1 MSREIKLE
9 LMKTLSIIGIV
20 ISFFG
25 ILVGITS
32 LSQSD
37 YNHGLSI
44 AGGLMLIGSLY
55 FLAFSIVSSVISFRK
70 KKVDAA
76 QN

>member
-1 MSREIKLE
+1 
-9 LMKTLSIIGIV
+9 MKTLSIIGIV

-25 ILVGITS
+25 VLVGIAAS
-32 LSQSD
+32 LE
-37 YNHGLSI
+37 NGNESI
-44 AGGLMLIGSLY
+44 LGGIILIGSLY
-55 FLAFSIVSSVISFRK
+55 FLAFSITSTVISFRK

>member
-1 MSREIKLE
+1 
-9 LMKTLSIIGIV
+9 MKTLSIIGIV

-25 ILVGITS
+25 ILVGIAAANQDNGA
-32 LSQSD
+32 QSI
-37 YNHGLSI
+37 L
-44 AGGLMLIGSLY
+44 GGIILIGSLY